1 MFSIIKKKKYEI
13 NQTRV
18 DRAIC
23 SILNQCLNFTHVLA
37 LRNNF
42 MSNDN
47 NWVQLYDCGVGESL
61 YEINNDEHNFIVKQL
76 FVYQISY

>member
-1 MFSIIKKKKYEI
+1 
-13 NQTRV
+13 
-18 DRAIC
+18 
-23 SILNQCLNFTHVLA
+23 
-37 LRNNF
+37 